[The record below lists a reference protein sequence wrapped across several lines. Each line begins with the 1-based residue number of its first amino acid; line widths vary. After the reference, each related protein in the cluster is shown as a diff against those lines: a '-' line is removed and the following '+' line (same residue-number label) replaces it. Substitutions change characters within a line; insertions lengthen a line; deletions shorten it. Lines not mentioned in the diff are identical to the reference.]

1 MRNASLKF
9 KRYAASIQAISN
21 AEKFMLRAVL
31 FSFGAIAIW
40 YIIIL
45 GTIVFNITERK
56 TAESKIRTLSS
67 EVSDLELGYLAKS
80 NSIDLSLS
88 YSMGFQE
95 VSPKF
100 ATRKNLTSLG
110 MNSDALSLNIRP

>member
-1 MRNASLKF
+1 MSN
-9 KRYAASIQAISN
+9 IQSISN
-21 AEKFMLRAVL
+21 VEKFMLKAVF
-31 FSFGAIAIW
+31 FSFGALAVW

-67 EVSDLELGYLAKS
+67 EVSDLELSYLAKS

-100 ATRKNLTSLG
+100 ATRKNLTALG
-110 MNSDALSLNIRP
+110 MSSDALSLNIRP